1 MKIVIEDRREAHA
14 ERVNNNRHIV
24 ELVIGDI
31 VMVRTAIQSDASTNK
46 VAKLSYQVRGS
57 FRIVQFTG
65 RGSYLV
71 RNLYRSNSP
80 ELKFMATDLYPL
92 PHSLK
97 PCEPIDSSDIR
108 YLNQSYSHII
118 NPLSKPLKIE
128 LYNKIWFDKP
138 PRTSQPLS
146 DYNHPT
152 LAFPE
157 PQLTLFTSLSNFYA
171 ETENIYPSPLIE
183 KYGTDIFSSSSPFV
197 LSKPLSISNSIF
209 FIRYISEDT
218 FKQR

>member
-1 MKIVIEDRREAHA
+1 M
-14 ERVNNNRHIV
+14 
-24 ELVIGDI
+24 
-31 VMVRTAIQSDASTNK
+31 
-46 VAKLSYQVRGS
+46 
-57 FRIVQFTG
+57 
-65 RGSYLV
+65 
-71 RNLYRSNSP
+71 
-80 ELKFMATDLYPL
+80 
-92 PHSLK
+92 
-97 PCEPIDSSDIR
+97 
-108 YLNQSYSHII
+108 
-118 NPLSKPLKIE
+118 LSKPLNID
-128 LYNKIWFDKP
+128 LYNETWFDKP
-138 PRTSQPLS
+138 PRTSEQLF